1 MFDEIDDVE
10 VEQENDWLDDQAD
23 ELNEA
28 FGDIVI
34 DEEETA

>member
-10 VEQENDWLDDQAD
+10 VTEENDWLDDQAD

-34 DEEETA
+34 DIE

>member
-28 FGDIVI
+28 FGDIDI
-34 DEEETA
+34 DEEEAA

>member
-10 VEQENDWLDDQAD
+10 VEQENDWLDDQVD